1 MIIKRLTPKDY
12 GNLVKLWSKAQLP
25 FKQMGRDSE
34 ASVVSEMNASPDFF
48 LGAFED
54 SHLVGAVII
63 TCDSR
68 KGWINR
74 LAVDPQYRR
83 GGIAKALIAES
94 EKVLGERGVSII
106 CALIESYNVQSKRL
120 FKECGYVE
128 HRDIVYFSKRKS
140 SEV

>member
-1 MIIKRLTPKDY
+1 M
-12 GNLVKLWSKAQLP
+12 VKLWSKAQLP

-34 ASVVSEMNASPDFF
+34 ESVASEMNASPDFF
-48 LGAFED
+48 LGSFED
-54 SHLVGAVII
+54 GRLVGAVII
-63 TCDSR
+63 TCDLR

-94 EKVLGERGVSII
+94 ERVLAERGINIV
-106 CALIESYNVQSKRL
+106 CALIENSNVQSKRL
-120 FKECGYVE
+120 FKECGYIE
-128 HRDIVYFSKRKS
+128 HRDIIYFSKRES